1 MKRLTFLFVAL
12 LCAFHAYSQDVT
24 ECRKVV
30 NIAVDAVNN
39 RSTDELKKYLASD
52 FTCAGKSG
60 AIAIKV
66 MELLVNQLNEHIS
79 DISEISEQ
87 QGNGT
92 LTLVYDFNYSKKL
105 GHKNATFVFNAN
117 NQLKQLELL
126 SVQVK
131 TLDKKTDFETPA
143 QEIITVPMEI
153 RDNVIVVTAKL
164 NGIERKFIFDSG
176 ATSLYLN
183 SQYFSKDTVN
193 TISSG
198 SKGVNSSISKQDIVH
213 IDSFDFYGIKTQDK
227 DFVMSDLSHLLKDE
241 EIYGLI
247 GYQVIKDYDWL
258 FDYANKTLTL
268 IKPDK
273 TADYISKMQY
283 ATYEIPLQMTSETSH
298 IPFVKGKIGT
308 EEVSLGIDCGAAANL
323 LDVALFDKLKN
334 NLTDITT
341 AELTGASKQKA
352 DVRKASIK
360 SLAIGEK
367 LFENVPTVFNDMSH
381 LNASWENKIDG
392 LIGYEILS
400 RQKVILCIRNKKMLF
415 IQ

>member
-126 SVQVK
+126 SIQVK
-131 TLDKKTDFETPA
+131 TLDRKTDFETPA

-268 IKPDK
+268 INPDK
-273 TADYISKMQY
+273 TADYINKMQY
-283 ATYEIPLQMTSETSH
+283 TTYEIPIQMTSETSH

-323 LDVALFDKLKN
+323 LDIALFDKLKN

-341 AELTGASKQKA
+341 TELAGVSTQKTDVQKA
-352 DVRKASIK
+352 SVK
-360 SLAIGEK
+360 SLALGKK
-367 LFENVPTVFNDMSH
+367 LFENVSTVFNNMNH
-381 LNASWENKIDG
+381 LNSRWENKIDG

-400 RQKVILCIRNKKMLF
+400 KQKTIVSLRNKKIIF

>member
-12 LCAFHAYSQDVT
+12 LCAFHAYSQDIG
-24 ECRKVV
+24 ECRKIV

-39 RSTDELKKYLASD
+39 RSTDELKKHLSSD

-79 DISEISEQ
+79 DISEISEKQ
-87 QGNGT
+87 ENGT

-105 GHKNATFVFNAN
+105 GHKNATFVFDAN

-131 TLDKKTDFETPA
+131 TLGRKAGFETPA

-176 ATSLYLN
+176 ASSLYLN
-183 SQYFSKDTVN
+183 SRYFATDSIHSMSTAQ
-193 TISSG
+193 
-198 SKGVNSSISKQDIVH
+198 GVNSSISGQDIVH
-213 IDSFDFYGIKTQDK
+213 IDSFDFYGIKTQNQ

-273 TADYISKMQY
+273 TADYISKMQH

-308 EEVSLGIDCGAAANL
+308 EEVSLGIDCGAATNL
-323 LDVALFDKLKN
+323 LDIASFDKLKN

-341 AELTGASKQKA
+341 ADLTGISKQKA
-352 DVRKASIK
+352 DVQKASVK

-381 LNASWENKIDG
+381 LNSGWENKIDG

-400 RQKVILCIRNKKMLF
+400 RQKTIVSIRNRKVIF

>member
-153 RDNVIVVTAKL
+153 QDNMIVVTAKL

-176 ATSLYLN
+176 AQSLYLN
-183 SQYFSKDTVN
+183 SRYFGKDTIN
-193 TISSG
+193 SISGAKS
-198 SKGVNSSISKQDIVH
+198 VNSSISGQDIIP
-213 IDSFDFYGIKTQDK
+213 IDSFDFYGIKTQNK

-241 EIYGLI
+241 GIYGLI
-247 GYQVIKDYDWL
+247 GYQVVKDYDWL

-273 TADYISKMQY
+273 TADYINKMQY
-283 ATYEIPLQMTSETSH
+283 TTYEIPIQMTSETSH

-323 LDVALFDKLKN
+323 LDIALFDKLKN

-341 AELTGASKQKA
+341 TELAGVSTQKTDVQKA
-352 DVRKASIK
+352 SVK
-360 SLAIGEK
+360 SLALGKK
-367 LFENVPTVFNDMSH
+367 LFENVSTVFNNMNH
-381 LNASWENKIDG
+381 LNSRWENKIDG

-400 RQKVILCIRNKKMLF
+400 KQKTIVSLRNKKIIF

>member
-1 MKRLTFLFVAL
+1 
-12 LCAFHAYSQDVT
+12 
-24 ECRKVV
+24 
-30 NIAVDAVNN
+30 
-39 RSTDELKKYLASD
+39 
-52 FTCAGKSG
+52 
-60 AIAIKV
+60 
-66 MELLVNQLNEHIS
+66 
-79 DISEISEQ
+79 
-87 QGNGT
+87 
-92 LTLVYDFNYSKKL
+92 
-105 GHKNATFVFNAN
+105 
-117 NQLKQLELL
+117 
-126 SVQVK
+126 
-131 TLDKKTDFETPA
+131 
-143 QEIITVPMEI
+143 
-153 RDNVIVVTAKL
+153 
-164 NGIERKFIFDSG
+164 
-176 ATSLYLN
+176 
-183 SQYFSKDTVN
+183 
-193 TISSG
+193 
-198 SKGVNSSISKQDIVH
+198 
-213 IDSFDFYGIKTQDK
+213 
-227 DFVMSDLSHLLKDE
+227 MSDLSHLLKDE

-367 LFENVPTVFNDMSH
+367 LFENVLTVFNDMSH

-400 RQKVILCIRNKKMLF
+400 KQKTIVSLRNKKIIF

>member
-12 LCAFHAYSQDVT
+12 LCAFHAHSQDVT

-126 SVQVK
+126 SIQVK
-131 TLDKKTDFETPA
+131 TLDRKTDFETPA

-367 LFENVPTVFNDMSH
+367 LFENVLTVFNDMSH

>member
-126 SVQVK
+126 SIQVK
-131 TLDKKTDFETPA
+131 TLDRKTDFETPA

-241 EIYGLI
+241 GIYGLI
-247 GYQVIKDYDWL
+247 GYQVVKDYDWL

-273 TADYISKMQY
+273 TADYINKMQY
-283 ATYEIPLQMTSETSH
+283 TTYEIPIQMTSETSH

-323 LDVALFDKLKN
+323 LDIALFDKLKN

-341 AELTGASKQKA
+341 TELAGVSTQKTDVQKA
-352 DVRKASIK
+352 SVK
-360 SLAIGEK
+360 SLALGKK
-367 LFENVPTVFNDMSH
+367 LFENVSTVFNNMNH
-381 LNASWENKIDG
+381 LNSRWENKIDG

-400 RQKVILCIRNKKMLF
+400 KQKTIVSLRNKKIIF

>member
-1 MKRLTFLFVAL
+1 
-12 LCAFHAYSQDVT
+12 
-24 ECRKVV
+24 
-30 NIAVDAVNN
+30 
-39 RSTDELKKYLASD
+39 
-52 FTCAGKSG
+52 
-60 AIAIKV
+60 
-66 MELLVNQLNEHIS
+66 MELLVTQLDEHIS
-79 DISEISEQ
+79 DIRKISEQ
-87 QGNGT
+87 QENGT

-153 RDNVIVVTAKL
+153 QDNMIVVTAKL

-176 ATSLYLN
+176 AQSLYLN
-183 SQYFSKDTVN
+183 SRYFGKDTIN
-193 TISSG
+193 SISGAKS
-198 SKGVNSSISKQDIVH
+198 VNSSISGQDIIP
-213 IDSFDFYGIKTQDK
+213 IDSFDFYGIKTQNK

-247 GYQVIKDYDWL
+247 GYQVVKDYDWL

-273 TADYISKMQY
+273 TADYINKMQY
-283 ATYEIPLQMTSETSH
+283 TTYEIPIQMTSETSH

-323 LDVALFDKLKN
+323 LDIALFDKLKN
-334 NLTDITT
+334 NLTDIITT
-341 AELTGASKQKA
+341 ELAGVSTQKTDVQKA
-352 DVRKASIK
+352 SVK
-360 SLAIGEK
+360 SLALGKK
-367 LFENVPTVFNDMSH
+367 LFENVSTVFNNMNH
-381 LNASWENKIDG
+381 LNSRWENKIDG

-400 RQKVILCIRNKKMLF
+400 KQKTIVSLRNKKIIF

>member
-66 MELLVNQLNEHIS
+66 MELLVTQLDEHIS
-79 DISEISEQ
+79 DIRKISEQ
-87 QGNGT
+87 QENGT

-126 SVQVK
+126 SIQVK
-131 TLDKKTDFETPA
+131 TLDRKTDFETPA

-153 RDNVIVVTAKL
+153 QDNMIVVTAKL
-164 NGIERKFIFDSG
+164 NGIERTFIFDSG
-176 ATSLYLN
+176 AQSLYLN
-183 SQYFSKDTVN
+183 SRYFGKDTIN
-193 TISSG
+193 SISGAKS
-198 SKGVNSSISKQDIVH
+198 VNSSISGQDIIP
-213 IDSFDFYGIKTQDK
+213 IDSFDFYGIKTQNK

-241 EIYGLI
+241 GIYGLI
-247 GYQVIKDYDWL
+247 GYQVVKDYDWL

-273 TADYISKMQY
+273 TADYINKMQY
-283 ATYEIPLQMTSETSH
+283 TTYEIPIQMTSETSH
-298 IPFVKGKIGT
+298 IPFVKGKIGM

-323 LDVALFDKLKN
+323 LDIALFDKLKN

-341 AELTGASKQKA
+341 TELAGVSTQKTDVQKA
-352 DVRKASIK
+352 SVK
-360 SLAIGEK
+360 SLALGKK
-367 LFENVPTVFNDMSH
+367 LFENVSTVFNNMNH
-381 LNASWENKIDG
+381 LNSRWENKIDG

-400 RQKVILCIRNKKMLF
+400 KQKTIVSLRNKKIIF

>member
-1 MKRLTFLFVAL
+1 MKYFILIVACFIGNSIL
-12 LCAFHAYSQDVT
+12 AQDRNICEGIVG
-24 ECRKVV
+24 
-30 NIAVDAVNN
+30 IAVEAVNN
-39 RSTDELKKYLASD
+39 RSTDELKKHLSSD

-66 MELLVNQLNEHIS
+66 MELLVTQLDEHIS
-79 DISEISEQ
+79 DIRKISEQ
-87 QGNGT
+87 QENGT

-153 RDNVIVVTAKL
+153 QDNMIVVTAKL

-176 ATSLYLN
+176 AQSLYLN
-183 SQYFSKDTVN
+183 SRYFGKDTIN
-193 TISSG
+193 SISGAKS
-198 SKGVNSSISKQDIVH
+198 VNSSISGQDIIP
-213 IDSFDFYGIKTQDK
+213 IDSFDFYGIKTQNK

-247 GYQVIKDYDWL
+247 GYQVVKDYDWL

-273 TADYISKMQY
+273 TADYINKMQY
-283 ATYEIPLQMTSETSH
+283 TTYEIPIQMTSETSH

-323 LDVALFDKLKN
+323 LDIALFDKLKN
-334 NLTDITT
+334 NLTDIITT
-341 AELTGASKQKA
+341 ELAGVSTQKTDVQKA
-352 DVRKASIK
+352 SVK
-360 SLAIGEK
+360 SLALGKK
-367 LFENVPTVFNDMSH
+367 LFENVSTVFNNMNH
-381 LNASWENKIDG
+381 LNSRWENKIDG

-400 RQKVILCIRNKKMLF
+400 KQKTIVSLRNKKIIF

>member
-126 SVQVK
+126 SIQVK
-131 TLDKKTDFETPA
+131 TLDRKTDFETPA

-213 IDSFDFYGIKTQDK
+213 IDSFDFYGIKTQNK

-241 EIYGLI
+241 GIYGLI
-247 GYQVIKDYDWL
+247 GYQVVKDYDWL

-273 TADYISKMQY
+273 TADYINKMQY
-283 ATYEIPLQMTSETSH
+283 TTYEIPIQMTSETSH

-400 RQKVILCIRNKKMLF
+400 KQKTIVSLRNKKIIF

>member
-126 SVQVK
+126 SIQVK
-131 TLDKKTDFETPA
+131 TLDRKTDFETPA

-153 RDNVIVVTAKL
+153 QDNMIVVTAKL

-176 ATSLYLN
+176 AQSLYLN
-183 SQYFSKDTVN
+183 SRYFGKDTIN
-193 TISSG
+193 SISGAKS
-198 SKGVNSSISKQDIVH
+198 VNSSISGQDIIP
-213 IDSFDFYGIKTQDK
+213 IDSFDFYGIKTQNK

-241 EIYGLI
+241 GIYGLI
-247 GYQVIKDYDWL
+247 GYQVVKDYDWL

-273 TADYISKMQY
+273 TADYINKMQY
-283 ATYEIPLQMTSETSH
+283 TTYEIPIQMTSETSH

-323 LDVALFDKLKN
+323 LDIALFDKLKN

-341 AELTGASKQKA
+341 TELAGVSTQKTDVQKA
-352 DVRKASIK
+352 SVK
-360 SLAIGEK
+360 SLALGKK
-367 LFENVPTVFNDMSH
+367 LFENVSTVFNNMNH
-381 LNASWENKIDG
+381 LNSRWENKIDG

-400 RQKVILCIRNKKMLF
+400 KQKTIVSLRNKKIIF

>member
-1 MKRLTFLFVAL
+1 MKRLAFLFLAL
-12 LCAFHAYSQDVT
+12 VCAFHVYSQDID

-153 RDNVIVVTAKL
+153 QDNMIVVTAKL

-176 ATSLYLN
+176 AQSLYLN
-183 SQYFSKDTVN
+183 SRYFGKDTIN
-193 TISSG
+193 SISGAKS
-198 SKGVNSSISKQDIVH
+198 VNSSISGQDIIP
-213 IDSFDFYGIKTQDK
+213 IDSFDFYGIKTQNK

-241 EIYGLI
+241 GIYGLI
-247 GYQVIKDYDWL
+247 GYQVVKDYDWL

-273 TADYISKMQY
+273 TADYINKMQY
-283 ATYEIPLQMTSETSH
+283 TTYEIPIQMTSETSH

-323 LDVALFDKLKN
+323 LDIALFDKLKN

-341 AELTGASKQKA
+341 TELAGVSTQKTDVQKA
-352 DVRKASIK
+352 SVK
-360 SLAIGEK
+360 SLALGKK
-367 LFENVPTVFNDMSH
+367 LFENVSTVFNNMNH
-381 LNASWENKIDG
+381 LNSRWENKIDG

-400 RQKVILCIRNKKMLF
+400 KQKTIVSLRNKKIIF

>member
-39 RSTDELKKYLASD
+39 RSTDELKKHLSSD

-66 MELLVNQLNEHIS
+66 MELLVTQLDEHIS
-79 DISEISEQ
+79 DIRKISEQ
-87 QGNGT
+87 QENGT

-153 RDNVIVVTAKL
+153 QDNMIVVTAKL

-176 ATSLYLN
+176 AQSLYLN
-183 SQYFSKDTVN
+183 SRYLGKDTIN
-193 TISSG
+193 SISGAKS
-198 SKGVNSSISKQDIVH
+198 VNSSISGQDIIP
-213 IDSFDFYGIKTQDK
+213 IDSFDFYGIKTQNK

-241 EIYGLI
+241 GIYGLI
-247 GYQVIKDYDWL
+247 GYQVVKDYDWL

-273 TADYISKMQY
+273 TADYINKMQY
-283 ATYEIPLQMTSETSH
+283 TTYEIPIQMTSETSH

-323 LDVALFDKLKN
+323 LDIALFDKLKN

-341 AELTGASKQKA
+341 TELAGVSTQKTDVQKA
-352 DVRKASIK
+352 SVK
-360 SLAIGEK
+360 SLALGKK
-367 LFENVPTVFNDMSH
+367 LFENVSTVFNNMNH
-381 LNASWENKIDG
+381 LNSRWENKIDG

-400 RQKVILCIRNKKMLF
+400 KQKTIVSLRNKKIIF

>member
-1 MKRLTFLFVAL
+1 MKRLAFLFLAL
-12 LCAFHAYSQDVT
+12 VCAFHVYSQDFD

-126 SVQVK
+126 SIQVK
-131 TLDKKTDFETPA
+131 TLDRKTDFETPA

-153 RDNVIVVTAKL
+153 QDNMIVVTAKL

-176 ATSLYLN
+176 AQSLYLN
-183 SQYFSKDTVN
+183 SRYFGKDTIN
-193 TISSG
+193 SISGAKS
-198 SKGVNSSISKQDIVH
+198 VNSSISGQDIIP
-213 IDSFDFYGIKTQDK
+213 IDSFDFYGIKTQNK

-241 EIYGLI
+241 GIYGLI
-247 GYQVIKDYDWL
+247 GYQVVKDYDWL

-273 TADYISKMQY
+273 TADYINKMQY
-283 ATYEIPLQMTSETSH
+283 TTYEIPIQMTSETSH

-323 LDVALFDKLKN
+323 LDIALFDKLKN

-341 AELTGASKQKA
+341 TELAGVSTQKTDVQKA
-352 DVRKASIK
+352 SVK
-360 SLAIGEK
+360 SLALGKK
-367 LFENVPTVFNDMSH
+367 LFENVSTVFNNMNH
-381 LNASWENKIDG
+381 LNSRWENKIDG

-400 RQKVILCIRNKKMLF
+400 KQKTIVSLRNKKIIF

>member
-1 MKRLTFLFVAL
+1 M
-12 LCAFHAYSQDVT
+12 
-24 ECRKVV
+24 
-30 NIAVDAVNN
+30 NIAIDAVNN
-39 RSTDELKKYLASD
+39 RSTDELKKHLSSD

-87 QGNGT
+87 QENGT

-153 RDNVIVVTAKL
+153 QDNMIVVTAKL

-176 ATSLYLN
+176 AQSLYLN
-183 SQYFSKDTVN
+183 SRYFGKDTIN
-193 TISSG
+193 SISGAKS
-198 SKGVNSSISKQDIVH
+198 VNSSISGQDIIP
-213 IDSFDFYGIKTQDK
+213 IDSFDFYGIKTQNK

-241 EIYGLI
+241 GIYGLI
-247 GYQVIKDYDWL
+247 GYQVVKDYDWL

-273 TADYISKMQY
+273 TADYINKMQY
-283 ATYEIPLQMTSETSH
+283 TTYEIPIQMTSETSH

-323 LDVALFDKLKN
+323 LDIALFDKLKN

-341 AELTGASKQKA
+341 TELAGVSTQKTDVQKA
-352 DVRKASIK
+352 SVK
-360 SLAIGEK
+360 SLALGKK
-367 LFENVPTVFNDMSH
+367 LFENVSTVFNNMNH
-381 LNASWENKIDG
+381 LNSRWENKIDG

-400 RQKVILCIRNKKMLF
+400 KQKTIVSLRNKKIIF

>member
-1 MKRLTFLFVAL
+1 MKRLAFLFLAL
-12 LCAFHAYSQDVT
+12 VCAFHVYSQDID

-30 NIAVDAVNN
+30 NIAIDAVNN
-39 RSTDELKKYLASD
+39 RSTDELKKHLSSD

-60 AIAIKV
+60 SIAIKV

-153 RDNVIVVTAKL
+153 QDNMIVVTAKL

-176 ATSLYLN
+176 AQSLYLN
-183 SQYFSKDTVN
+183 SRYFGKDTIN
-193 TISSG
+193 SISGAKS
-198 SKGVNSSISKQDIVH
+198 VNSSISGQDIIP
-213 IDSFDFYGIKTQDK
+213 IDSFDFYGIKTQNK

-241 EIYGLI
+241 GIYGLI
-247 GYQVIKDYDWL
+247 GYQVVKDYDWL

-273 TADYISKMQY
+273 TADYINKMQY
-283 ATYEIPLQMTSETSH
+283 TTYEIPIQMTSETSH

-323 LDVALFDKLKN
+323 LDIALFDKLKN

-341 AELTGASKQKA
+341 TELAGVSTQKTDVQKA
-352 DVRKASIK
+352 SVK
-360 SLAIGEK
+360 SLALGKK
-367 LFENVPTVFNDMSH
+367 LFENVSTVFNNMNH
-381 LNASWENKIDG
+381 LNSRWENKIDG

-400 RQKVILCIRNKKMLF
+400 KQKTIVSLRNKKIIF